1 MQIRVGRTRPTARR
15 PRCAL
20 TRFREPAGAC
30 TPPGHLPIVLHHV
43 DHPKAVNP
51 QAVRAF
57 YGYLDRPRD
66 GQTPWSREEP
76 GACDL
81 PFWPIWPGH
90 GGQWFECFHYA
101 REQALRRRANLC
113 KAAELAIPEDDGQ
126 VH

>member
-43 DHPKAVNP
+43 DHPKAINL

-57 YGYLDRPRD
+57 YGYLDGPTPIKDFLTPPSPRFH
-66 GQTPWSREEP
+66 
-76 GACDL
+76 L
-81 PFWPIWPGH
+81 PVL
-90 GGQWFECFHYA
+90 Q
-101 REQALRRRANLC
+101 
-113 KAAELAIPEDDGQ
+113 
-126 VH
+126 